1 MTETNAG
8 LEVQAPAE
16 DPMDV
21 LIGLL
26 DLGDFDGARTNED
39 IFLGPSQKQPRHR
52 VFGGQVLA
60 QSMMAGMRTV
70 EPDRVAHSMHGYFL
84 RPGDAN
90 KPITFGVER
99 LRDGRSFSARRV
111 HAYQDGVPILSM
123 IASFQVE
130 DTGLDHQATMPEGI
144 PDPESLPS
152 TAELLSHFDHPMARH
167 MSSERPFDVRHIDPA
182 LYVSAPTEHVARN
195 AVWMKTIGPL
205 PDDPNLH
212 RAALAYASDY
222 TLLEPILRAHGLAW
236 MTPGMSVASLDHAMW
251 WHRPVRVDEWMLYVQ
266 ESPSAQGA
274 RGLATGR
281 IFNRDGLHVATVAQE
296 GMVRIP

>member
-1 MTETNAG
+1 
-8 LEVQAPAE
+8 
-16 DPMDV
+16 MDV

-195 AVWMKTIGPL
+195 AVWMKTMGPL